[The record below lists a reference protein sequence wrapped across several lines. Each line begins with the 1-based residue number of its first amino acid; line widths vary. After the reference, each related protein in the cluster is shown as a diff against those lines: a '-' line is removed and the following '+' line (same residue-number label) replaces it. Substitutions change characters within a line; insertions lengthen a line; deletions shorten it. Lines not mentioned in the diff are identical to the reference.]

1 MSNVDALAARVRALE
16 EKIDEAD
23 GYARACRAALARLRG
38 PLDTLSTVSVDVGG
52 LRSRSAKVDRARSRA
67 ESAREVVGTARS
79 RLADAAGD
87 LGRIAGRYERRADTA
102 RADLRAA
109 RKQLAAAV
117 ASGVG

>member
-1 MSNVDALAARVRALE
+1 MSNVDALAARVRALKE
-16 EKIDEAD
+16 RVDEAD

-38 PLDTLSTVSVDVGG
+38 PLGTLSTVSVDVGG
-52 LRSRSAKVDRARSRA
+52 LRSRSAKVDRARSQA

-87 LGRIAGRYERRADTA
+87 LGRIAGRYERQADMA

-109 RKQLAAAV
+109 RKQLAAAM